1 MRLSANK
8 DSPFF
13 SQRAVRSAQITIDGV
28 PIHGVVE
35 CDTDEGWAD
44 VIETRDDGHIVASSE
59 DPDAA
64 GLIRYTGKIGVTFKE
79 NAA

>member
-8 DSPFF
+8 DSPFY
-13 SQRAVRSAQITIDGV
+13 SARANKCAQIFVDGV
-28 PIHGVVE
+28 LIHGVVE

-59 DPDAA
+59 DPEAA
-64 GLIRYTGKIGVTFKE
+64 GLIRYTGKIEVTFKE

>member
-13 SQRAVRSAQITIDGV
+13 SQRAVMYAQILVDGV
-28 PIHGVVE
+28 PIQGVVE

-44 VIETRDDGHIVASSE
+44 VIKTRDDGHIVTSRE
-59 DPDAA
+59 DPVAA
-64 GLIRYTGKIGVTFKE
+64 GLIRYTGEIKVMFKQ
-79 NAA
+79 